1 MNDDKH
7 EPIDKDDLQGREIDA
22 EVLVSKDSESS
33 AQLSDTMDVQTEEEV
48 EKRNLKGSTVETE
61 HMEQGMQLK
70 QDSDSENGLL
80 LWYDEQDDT
89 GSSSVGVQDAE
100 LHDEDTT
107 LSSAEKSD
115 LPTEEEEEEE
125 ATNLRDNKDQHV
137 GQCKEESKQAKI
149 KEDTHKDDKENIM
162 AEEEEKTLES
172 NEEEDLQE
180 SYKEKTTADEEED
193 MQEAEEVNVLKSE
206 EEDKQESNEDENRQ
220 ESNEEKTTADEDED
234 TQEVDEGKSTANK
247 EENRQEAEEDDM
259 QEDEVEST
267 MADEDDRQES
277 NEKKTTADE
286 DEDTQQADEGNIMA
300 NEEEGRQESSED
312 EDRRESNEFEDRQES
327 TEDEDRQE
335 STDEKTTADEG
346 EDSQETDERNIMAN
360 EEEDRQEAEEGDMQE
375 DEEENIMADEEAD
388 RQESTEEKTTADEDE
403 DMQEVEEGNITA
415 NEEED
420 KPGDEVG
427 SMADE
432 EYHNQESNEEKST
445 ADEDEDMLEA
455 DEGNI
460 TANEEEDRQE
470 AEDDM
475 QVDEEENTMAN
486 EGDDR
491 QESNEE
497 RATDDEGEDSQ
508 EADERNIVANE
519 EEDRQEAKEDD
530 QQEDEEENIMA
541 DEEDDRQESTDEKTT
556 ADEDE
561 DRQEVEEGNITANEE
576 EDKPGDEVGSMADEE
591 YHNQESNEEKSTA
604 DEDEDMLEVEEG
616 DITANEEEDRQE
628 SEESDKQVDEEEN
641 IMANEDD
648 RQESNEEK
656 TTTDDE
662 DEDTQEADEGNVMVN
677 EDRHEYEENI
687 MADEEDDIQGSN
699 EERNTAEDDRQE
711 AEEENMLEDEDK
723 NIMADE
729 EKDMQMSEEESRQE
743 SKEENTN
750 KEDIAEKSPVLGQK
764 HRKRMPSLDGLEI
777 KKTTPERNSPN
788 SDAERTPPDNSGE
801 VQTSGECQ
809 ITRTSPIIGS
819 RLKDTTGSPFKPDV
833 TGLTA
838 EDTCNLVITSVRGKV
853 ADFTYGN
860 KNSQTAVDD
869 KELASGS
876 SDIRNNKSLTSVE
889 KNIECVEIVSESEEE
904 NVFEECKAVVCKK
917 CRSIWTEKVLHT
929 IFKGSEAVTVKSK
942 ITFGAIVL
950 INNWAHRHIQYNKE
964 TAVRNMLERA
974 DLGKNIKGLE
984 IGDLSQWLFE
994 LMDKGKIKCC
1004 AVFDAIYKPEPIKV
1018 SLSSL
1023 KKAKG
1028 ASSEAKRTSS
1038 KDQDDSEMSKKRPLQ
1053 FEEEKLPDSHDFSK
1067 VPEVSEEASAKK
1079 EKKDGLADI
1088 SYVQDHRS
1096 PERAQTIKEK
1106 VNETLEQKSE
1116 PDAEISRLSPRQSD
1130 EVTTEQDES
1139 LSESR
1144 SFSPETQSKAV
1155 LTDDQVSTGEE
1166 VLSEAE
1172 PSQAE
1177 EVGYVYEEDM
1187 EVSDHEE
1194 GENDQNVAATL
1205 AHRQEEDAEPDLQ
1218 MTKEREMSGTVEE
1231 DSQSLL
1237 CKKLGLDLHNI
1248 DISCSSSD
1256 MKRANNGTVAK
1267 QVSVEEEVS
1276 HAHITLLKERSALHG
1291 FAMEAFDLLPFEAE
1305 NFYDSVQNDDSAQ
1318 RFMTNR
1324 ELLTLH
1330 SIFILDAELPNAELF
1345 YQVLIQILMSRNQVL
1360 LVPDSRTLL
1369 QVLEKLRRDF
1379 NRAKVGKSYS
1389 EFLAQN
1395 WDMRNVYSA
1404 ETLWNSKRGYPNNPS
1419 IRNVLSIFCLWKNIG
1434 KQLPDFYP
1442 SLAIQEMCKFT
1453 DLSSTDKLGMCVRL
1467 YARFCTFLYKENHP
1481 ELAELFLDQKFTI
1494 SNISVSRDAL
1504 INSMKCQASENQRIE
1519 ASLTSTETEVRQAMQ
1534 NCTEAEKM
1542 ALRSENPKT
1551 LRHFQRL
1558 LKQFEQKLDRYKDT
1572 NAELVKRI
1580 RVAEAKK
1587 EKLVNKIKDPNLK
1600 ESLHELT
1607 DGLNTIYRKRK
1618 NSSLCEADQ
1627 RSAKLARMESEP
1639 CEVEESTKEVIHN
1652 ILAKGVKPE
1661 LVRTVIQTI
1670 MKKVTGESALN
1681 LPDVFWIRKY
1691 AQDNGF
1697 QSTVS

>member
-115 LPTEEEEEEE
+115 LPTEEEEKEE

-193 MQEAEEVNVLKSE
+193 MQEAKEVNVLKSE

-234 TQEVDEGKSTANK
+234 TQEVDEGKSTANE

-286 DEDTQQADEGNIMA
+286 DEGSQQADEGNIMA

-346 EDSQETDERNIMAN
+346 EDSQEADERNIMAN
-360 EEEDRQEAEEGDMQE
+360 EEEDRQEAEENDMQE
-375 DEEENIMADEEAD
+375 DEEENSMADEEDD
-388 RQESTEEKTTADEDE
+388 RQESNEEKTTADEDE

-497 RATDDEGEDSQ
+497 RTTDDEGEDSQ

-519 EEDRQEAKEDD
+519 EEDRQEAEEDD

-541 DEEDDRQESTDEKTT
+541 DEEDDRQESNEEKTT
-556 ADEDE
+556 AD
-561 DRQEVEEGNITANEE
+561 EE

-616 DITANEEEDRQE
+616 DITANEEEDRQD
-628 SEESDKQVDEEEN
+628 SEEYDKQVDEEEN

-699 EERNTAEDDRQE
+699 EERNTTEDDTQE

-723 NIMADE
+723 NIMPDE
-729 EKDMQMSEEESRQE
+729 EKDMQMSEEENRQE

-853 ADFTYGN
+853 ADFTDGN
-860 KNSQTAVDD
+860 KNSQTSEDD

-876 SDIRNNKSLTSVE
+876 SDVRNNKSLTSVE

-1028 ASSEAKRTSS
+1028 ASSEAKRTPS

-1053 FEEEKLPDSHDFSK
+1053 FEEEKLPDSHDLSK

-1139 LSESR
+1139 LSESH

-1205 AHRQEEDAEPDLQ
+1205 AHRQEEDTEPDLQ
-1218 MTKEREMSGTVEE
+1218 MTKEREMSGTAEE

-1627 RSAKLARMESEP
+1627 KSAKLARMESEA